1 MKKISIAILS
11 LATTLSITAC
21 SQTVSSSHEEE
32 IEPTFVQRNSSSDTN
47 NKTFKNTDNNSDDI
61 SVNIG
66 DDSNFSDFNDLFNS
80 DNIEMSGTSTFSF
93 TGEKVKCDFDVD
105 DEEWNI
111 DVEEENGVGHSL
123 VTFDSKSMKIRIS
136 GSQEDSTAASCEAS
150 LAVAQMVLELTGM
163 QDLDM
168 SCKGKTMN
176 FSGTIIDTTHTSAD
190 KKDVYNEICL

>member
-66 DDSNFSDFNDLFNS
+66 EDSNFSDFNDLFNS

-105 DEEWNI
+105 NEEWNI
-111 DVEEENGVGHSL
+111 DVEKENGVGHSTI
-123 VTFDSKSMKIRIS
+123 TFDNKSMKIQFS
-136 GSQEDSTAASCEAS
+136 GSQEDSTASSCETS
-150 LAVAQMVLELTGM
+150 LATAQLVMAFAGV

-168 SCKGKTMN
+168 SCDGKTMN
-176 FSGTIIDTTHTSAD
+176 FSGTIIDSTRTSAD
-190 KKDVYNEICL
+190 KKDVYNELCL